1 MLWPNLSVLSALL
14 CRTEKKGY
22 LCLGLDS
29 SEHPEVKLK
38 RKTHG
43 HIKSSRNVYDL

>member
-14 CRTEKKGY
+14 CRTEKKVS
-22 LCLGLDS
+22 LCLGLYS

-38 RKTHG
+38 CKTHRY
-43 HIKSSRNVYDL
+43 IKSSRNVYDL